1 MATMTTPNTRLSPLP
16 PATGRAGLRGAI
28 ASEFTK
34 IRSVRSTY
42 WTLAALLVV
51 SVGIGAAITA
61 GTAASFNHN
70 PANKA
75 GFDATQISL
84 IAFFEIGQLIIAVI
98 AALAITSEYS
108 TGMIRT
114 SLTAQPRRGTVYAA
128 KAIVLTSLTLIV
140 SMITSF
146 IAFFVGQA
154 LLSSSGVSASLF
166 HSVTIP
172 QNANVNCPQGAG
184 GGGGGGGGVPP
195 GCKVVFSGTY
205 VISPSTVL
213 LAAHRRRDRDRDR
226 RAVHH
231 PGPRAGAAERLALGH
246 HAVPAG
252 RREPGGLGH
261 HRRQRRPAP
270 VVGLAAAWRDGALG
284 RGPARRGRL
293 PVPQARRVSHRR
305 ISQNCQV
312 KPSSQPNGGLG
323 GMGQFPAC

>member
-1 MATMTTPNTRLSPLP
+1 MATTTTPDTRLSSLP

-51 SVGIGAAITA
+51 SIGLGAAIA
-61 GTAASFNHN
+61 GGTAASFSHN

-75 GFDATQISL
+75 GFDATQTSL

-140 SMITSF
+140 SLVTSF

-172 QNANVNCPQGAG
+172 QNANVTCPQKGAG
-184 GGGGGGGGVPP
+184 GGGGGLPP
-195 GCKVVFSGTY
+195 GCKVVFSGTD
-205 VISPSTVL
+205 VISPTTVL
-213 LAAHRRRDRDRDR
+213 LAIIGCALFVTLVAIIAFGVGAIVRHTAAAIAIVSVTISGSDDPHLWS
-226 RAVHH
+226 AWPQLGVTALWAAALVA
-231 PGPRAGAAERLALGH
+231 AGAYLFRK
-246 HAVPAG
+246 
-252 RREPGGLGH
+252 
-261 HRRQRRPAP
+261 
-270 VVGLAAAWRDGALG
+270 RDA
-284 RGPARRGRL
+284 
-293 PVPQARRVSHRR
+293 
-305 ISQNCQV
+305 
-312 KPSSQPNGGLG
+312 
-323 GMGQFPAC
+323 

>member
-1 MATMTTPNTRLSPLP
+1 MATTTTPNTLLPSLP

-51 SVGIGAAITA
+51 SIGIGAAITA
-61 GTAASFNHN
+61 GSAANFTHN

-75 GFDATQISL
+75 GFDATQTSL
-84 IAFFEIGQLIIAVI
+84 AAFFEIGQLIIAVI

-140 SMITSF
+140 SLVTSF

-172 QNANVNCPQGAG
+172 QNANVNCPQPGHHVG
-184 GGGGGGGGVPP
+184 GGGLPP
-195 GCKVVFSGTY
+195 GCKVVFSGTD
-205 VISPSTVL
+205 VIHPSTVL
-213 LAAHRRRDRDRDR
+213 LAIIGCALFVTLVAIIAFGVGAIVRHTAAAIAIVIAALFIIPVLEHALPDNWHFDIMRFLPD
-226 RAVHH
+226 AANQVVSVTIGSNANPHLWSAW
-231 PGPRAGAAERLALGH
+231 PQLGVTALWAAALLAAGAYLFRK
-246 HAVPAG
+246 
-252 RREPGGLGH
+252 
-261 HRRQRRPAP
+261 
-270 VVGLAAAWRDGALG
+270 RDA
-284 RGPARRGRL
+284 
-293 PVPQARRVSHRR
+293 
-305 ISQNCQV
+305 
-312 KPSSQPNGGLG
+312 
-323 GMGQFPAC
+323 

>member
-1 MATMTTPNTRLSPLP
+1 MATTTTPNTLLPSLP

-51 SVGIGAAITA
+51 SIGIGAAITG
-61 GTAASFNHN
+61 GTAASFSHN

-75 GFDATQISL
+75 GFDATQTSL

-140 SMITSF
+140 SLVTSF

-172 QNANVNCPQGAG
+172 QNANVTCPQQGPG
-184 GGGGGGGGVPP
+184 GGGGGLPP
-195 GCKVVFSGTY
+195 GCKVVFSGTD
-205 VISPSTVL
+205 VISPTTVL
-213 LAAHRRRDRDRDR
+213 LAIIGCALFVTLVAIIAFGIGAIVRHT
-226 RAVHH
+226 
-231 PGPRAGAAERLALGH
+231 AGAIAIAIAALFIIPVLEQALPNEWRWDIMRFLPDAANRVVSVTIGNNANPH
-246 HAVPAG
+246 LWSAWPQ
-252 RREPGGLGH
+252 LGVT
-261 HRRQRRPAP
+261 ALWAAAL
-270 VVGLAAAWRDGALG
+270 LAAGAYLFRKRDA
-284 RGPARRGRL
+284 
-293 PVPQARRVSHRR
+293 
-305 ISQNCQV
+305 
-312 KPSSQPNGGLG
+312 
-323 GMGQFPAC
+323 

>member
-1 MATMTTPNTRLSPLP
+1 MATTTTPDTRLSSLP

-51 SVGIGAAITA
+51 SIGIGAAITG
-61 GTAASFNHN
+61 GTAASFSHN

-75 GFDATQISL
+75 GFDATQSSL

-98 AALAITSEYS
+98 AALAITAEYS

-140 SMITSF
+140 SLVTSF

-172 QNANVNCPQGAG
+172 QNANVTCLQQGAG
-184 GGGGGGGGVPP
+184 GGGGGGGLPP
-195 GCKVVFSGTY
+195 GCVHSKVVFSGTD

-213 LAAHRRRDRDRDR
+213 LAIIGCALFVTLVAIIAFGIGAIVRHT
-226 RAVHH
+226 
-231 PGPRAGAAERLALGH
+231 AGAIAIAIAALFIIPVLEQALPNDWRWDIMRFLPDAANRVVSVTISGSDDPH
-246 HAVPAG
+246 LWSAWPQ
-252 RREPGGLGH
+252 LGVT
-261 HRRQRRPAP
+261 A
-270 VVGLAAAWRDGALG
+270 LWAAALVAAGAYLFRKRDA
-284 RGPARRGRL
+284 
-293 PVPQARRVSHRR
+293 
-305 ISQNCQV
+305 
-312 KPSSQPNGGLG
+312 
-323 GMGQFPAC
+323 

>member
-1 MATMTTPNTRLSPLP
+1 MATTTTANTLLPSLP

-51 SVGIGAAITA
+51 SIGIGAAITG
-61 GTAASFNHN
+61 GTAANFSHN

-75 GFDATQISL
+75 GFDATQTSL
-84 IAFFEIGQLIIAVI
+84 VAFFEIGQLIIAVI

-140 SMITSF
+140 SLVTSF

-172 QNANVNCPQGAG
+172 QNANVTCPQQG
-184 GGGGGGGGVPP
+184 GGGGGGLPP
-195 GCKVVFSGTY
+195 GCKVVFSGTD
-205 VISPSTVL
+205 VIHPSTVL
-213 LAAHRRRDRDRDR
+213 LAIIGCALFVTLVAIIAFGIGAIVRHT
-226 RAVHH
+226 
-231 PGPRAGAAERLALGH
+231 AGAIAIAIAVLFIIPVLEQALPSQWRWDIMRFLPDAANQVVSVTISGNGNGNQH
-246 HAVPAG
+246 LWSAWPQ
-252 RREPGGLGH
+252 LGVTVLW
-261 HRRQRRPAP
+261 AAAL
-270 VVGLAAAWRDGALG
+270 LAAGAYLFRKRDA
-284 RGPARRGRL
+284 
-293 PVPQARRVSHRR
+293 
-305 ISQNCQV
+305 
-312 KPSSQPNGGLG
+312 
-323 GMGQFPAC
+323 

>member
-1 MATMTTPNTRLSPLP
+1 MATTTTLNTRLSPLP

-51 SVGIGAAITA
+51 SIGIGAAIA
-61 GTAASFNHN
+61 GGTAANFSHN

-75 GFDATQISL
+75 GFDATQTSL

-128 KAIVLTSLTLIV
+128 KAIVVTSLMLIISLV
-140 SMITSF
+140 TSF

-166 HSVTIP
+166 HTVRIP
-172 QNANVNCPQGAG
+172 QNANVNCPGPGNHVG
-184 GGGGGGGGVPP
+184 GGGLPP
-195 GCKVVFSGTY
+195 GCTVQFSGTD
-205 VISPSTVL
+205 VIHPSTVL
-213 LAAHRRRDRDRDR
+213 LAIIGCALFVTLV
-226 RAVHH
+226 AIIAFGV
-231 PGPRAGAAERLALGH
+231 GAIVRH
-246 HAVPAG
+246 T
-252 RREPGGLGH
+252 
-261 HRRQRRPAP
+261 
-270 VVGLAAAWRDGALG
+270 AAAIAIAIAALFIIPVLEQALPNDWRWDIMRFLPDAANQVVSVTISGSASPHLWSAWSQLGVTALWAAALLAGGAYLF
-284 RGPARRGRL
+284 RKRDA
-293 PVPQARRVSHRR
+293 
-305 ISQNCQV
+305 
-312 KPSSQPNGGLG
+312 
-323 GMGQFPAC
+323 

>member
-1 MATMTTPNTRLSPLP
+1 MATTTEPNTGLSALP

-51 SVGIGAAITA
+51 SVGVGAAIT
-61 GTAASFNHN
+61 GGSAASFTHN

-75 GFDATQISL
+75 GFDATQASL
-84 IAFFEIGQLIIAVI
+84 AAFFEIGQLIIAVI

-140 SMITSF
+140 SLVTSF

-172 QNANVNCPQGAG
+172 QNANVTCPQRGQVSDG
-184 GGGGGGGGVPP
+184 SGLPP
-195 GCKVVFSGTY
+195 GCKMVFSGTD
-205 VISPSTVL
+205 VISPTTVL
-213 LAAHRRRDRDRDR
+213 LAIIGCALFVTLVAIIAFGVGAIVRHTAGTIAIVIAALFIIPVLEHALPNNWQWDIMRFLPDAANRVVSVTISGTADPHLWS
-226 RAVHH
+226 AWPQLGVTALWAAALVA
-231 PGPRAGAAERLALGH
+231 AGAYLFRT
-246 HAVPAG
+246 
-252 RREPGGLGH
+252 
-261 HRRQRRPAP
+261 
-270 VVGLAAAWRDGALG
+270 RDA
-284 RGPARRGRL
+284 
-293 PVPQARRVSHRR
+293 
-305 ISQNCQV
+305 
-312 KPSSQPNGGLG
+312 
-323 GMGQFPAC
+323 

>member
-1 MATMTTPNTRLSPLP
+1 MATTTTPTTLLPSLP

-51 SVGIGAAITA
+51 SIGIGAAIT
-61 GTAASFNHN
+61 GGSAANFSHN

-75 GFDATQISL
+75 GFDATQTSL
-84 IAFFEIGQLIIAVI
+84 VAFFEIGQLIIAVI

-114 SLTAQPRRGTVYAA
+114 SLTAQPRRGRVYAA

-140 SMITSF
+140 SLVTSF

-172 QNANVNCPQGAG
+172 QNANVNCPQQGPG
-184 GGGGGGGGVPP
+184 GGGGGLPP
-195 GCKVVFSGTY
+195 GCKVVFSGTD
-205 VISPSTVL
+205 VISPTTVL
-213 LAAHRRRDRDRDR
+213 LAIIGCALFVTLVAIIAFGIGAIVRHT
-226 RAVHH
+226 
-231 PGPRAGAAERLALGH
+231 AGAIAIAIAVLFIIPVLEQALPDDWRWDIMRFLPDAANRVISVTIGDNANPH
-246 HAVPAG
+246 LWSAWPQ
-252 RREPGGLGH
+252 LGVT
-261 HRRQRRPAP
+261 ALWAAAL
-270 VVGLAAAWRDGALG
+270 LAAGAYLFRKRDA
-284 RGPARRGRL
+284 
-293 PVPQARRVSHRR
+293 
-305 ISQNCQV
+305 
-312 KPSSQPNGGLG
+312 
-323 GMGQFPAC
+323 

>member
-1 MATMTTPNTRLSPLP
+1 MATTTTPSTLLPSLP

-51 SVGIGAAITA
+51 SIGIGAAITG
-61 GTAASFNHN
+61 GTAASFSHN

-140 SMITSF
+140 SLVTSF

-172 QNANVNCPQGAG
+172 QNANVTCPQQGAG
-184 GGGGGGGGVPP
+184 GGGGGLPP
-195 GCKVVFSGTY
+195 GCKVVFSGTD

-213 LAAHRRRDRDRDR
+213 LAIIGCALFVTLVAIIAFGVGAIVRHT
-226 RAVHH
+226 
-231 PGPRAGAAERLALGH
+231 AGAIAIVIAALFIIPVLEQVLPNEWRWDIMRFLPDAANRVVSVTIGNSANPH
-246 HAVPAG
+246 LWSAWPQLGVT
-252 RREPGGLGH
+252 GLW
-261 HRRQRRPAP
+261 AAAL
-270 VVGLAAAWRDGALG
+270 LAAGAYLFRKRDA
-284 RGPARRGRL
+284 
-293 PVPQARRVSHRR
+293 
-305 ISQNCQV
+305 
-312 KPSSQPNGGLG
+312 
-323 GMGQFPAC
+323 